1 MGCNRIIV
9 CIKTFKKLIFHFLYP
24 FIKYFFLFFS
34 KKHPKKAIFFILLL
48 LQNTFLVYSR
58 NIVLLHMEVKPME
71 EIIFPNQIRMFRR
84 VRGKPMKSLADVLGL
99 SLSAVSKIEKGYRRI
114 DEAQLAKISAFLN
127 CPKEAIFVTENS
139 SQPEVVKA
147 WKREQERRK
156 KINAGSG
163 LKTLGAGLRY
173 IRGEKDLTLQD
184 VTRGAKLTLSVYHR
198 IEMGQREVDEKTF
211 KNIAHALG
219 YSESDL
225 QLRIYELDMSGALDE
240 LKQQDGKTGVFAPK
254 GGYNDLPVSR
264 FMMRS
269 ADSKEINVPIFG
281 MPQADG
287 SILIDRDNPMGSLLC
302 PSTLADKNDLY
313 AVRLTGNNLSPIIP
327 MYAVLVVSPTEKMKN
342 GDIAIQPLKNNT
354 VRVVNVFFDKNGA
367 ASVIST
373 PQAAAEPLN
382 KTDEKKLQKVVMI
395 SLL

>member
-1 MGCNRIIV
+1 
-9 CIKTFKKLIFHFLYP
+9 
-24 FIKYFFLFFS
+24 
-34 KKHPKKAIFFILLL
+34 
-48 LQNTFLVYSR
+48 
-58 NIVLLHMEVKPME
+58 ME

-84 VRGKPMKSLADVLGL
+84 VRGKPMKSLADILNL

-114 DEAQLAKISAFLN
+114 DEEQLEKISVFLN
-127 CPKEAIFVTENS
+127 CPKEAIFVTEHS

-184 VTRGAKLTLSVYHR
+184 VTKGAKLTLSVYHR

-219 YSESDL
+219 YSEADL

-269 ADSKEINVPIFG
+269 ADSKEINIPIFG
-281 MPQADG
+281 MPRNDG
-287 SILIDRDNPMGSLLC
+287 AITIDKNNPTGSLLC
-302 PSTLADKNDLY
+302 PSTLADKKGLY
-313 AVRLTGNNLSPIIP
+313 AVRLTGTSLMPVIP
-327 MYAVLVVSPTEKMKN
+327 QHAVLVISAEEKPAH
-342 GDIAIQPLKNNT
+342 GDIAAWPQEE
-354 VRVVNVFFDKNGA
+354 NVIRFMTLSIDKNGSA
-367 ASVIST
+367 FALINA
-373 PQAAAEPLN
+373 QEEPVPLT
-382 KTDEKKLQKVVMI
+382 KADLKKLHRVVLI